1 MARASAVDCPRGR
14 KRPCAL
20 ERLEDE
26 APDLILLD
34 LMMPDMDGFQVVAKL
49 HDEPAWREIPVIV
62 ITARDITTEDRKR
75 LNSAEPSRDGAP
87 RCRSRGGVEQLRAFC
102 GKVDQVFTQPAA
114 RVERKAF

>member
-75 LNSAEPSRDGAP
+75 LNSA
-87 RCRSRGGVEQLRAFC
+87 VEAVLLKGSFVPAQLIDCIRQNLRA
-102 GKVDQVFTQPAA
+102 T
-114 RVERKAF
+114 E